1 MKNTSLTTASLHF
14 DYGKKCVPLHRITHF
29 RSQFGNYTK
38 IFLTENQ
45 TYLSSFTLKHYSG
58 LLEDTSNF
66 FQPRKGFIVN
76 KSFVKGYE
84 ERSGGILVMLK
95 NGESIKVSRRKTE
108 AVLHELAQID

>member
-1 MKNTSLTTASLHF
+1 MRTTSTTSASLHF
-14 DYGKKCVPLHRITHF
+14 DYGKKCVPLNRITHF

-38 IFLTENQ
+38 VFLTENQ

-58 LLEDTSNF
+58 LLEDSEIF

-76 KSFVKGYE
+76 KSFVKGFRE
-84 ERSGGILVMLK
+84 QADGLMVVLK

-108 AVLHELAQID
+108 AVLLELTQMD